1 MVGNGNYLALRKGR
15 QFFLHYLGDGSYHL
29 AVGMKL
35 PENWNPDPTRLH
47 DPAALWQS
55 LLQYEYAEW
64 SPEIKALIQSATHG
78 YRSWPLYSIPR
89 TSVPWEHVPGV
100 TLLGDAAHLT

>member
-1 MVGNGNYLALRKGR
+1 MVGNGNYLALSKGR

-35 PENWNPDPTRLH
+35 PENWNPDPTGLH
-47 DPAALWQS
+47 DPSALWQS
-55 LLQYEYAEW
+55 LLQYEFAEW
-64 SPEIKALIQSATHG
+64 SPEITELTKSATHG
-78 YRSWPLYSIPR
+78 FRSWPLYSISR

>member
-1 MVGNGNYLALRKGR
+1 MVENGNYLALSKGR
-15 QFFLHYLGDGSYHL
+15 QFFLHYLGDRSYHL

-47 DPAALWQS
+47 DSATLWQS
-55 LLQYEYAEW
+55 LLQHEFAEW
-64 SPEIKALIQSATHG
+64 SPEIRKLIKSATHD
-78 YRSWPLYSIPR
+78 YRSWPLYSIPKM
-89 TSVPWEHVPGV
+89 SVPWEHVPGV

>member
-1 MVGNGNYLALRKGR
+1 MVGNGNYLALSKGR

-35 PENWNPDPTRLH
+35 PENWNPDPTKLH
-47 DPAALWQS
+47 DPSALWQS
-55 LLQYEYAEW
+55 LLQHEFAEW
-64 SPEIKALIQSATHG
+64 SPEIRNLIQSATDG

-89 TSVPWEHVPGV
+89 ASVPWEHVPGV

>member
-1 MVGNGNYLALRKGR
+1 MVGNGNYLALSKGR

-35 PENWNPDPTRLH
+35 PENWNSDPTKLH
-47 DPAALWQS
+47 NPSALWQS
-55 LLQYEYAEW
+55 LLQREFAEW
-64 SPEIKALIQSATHG
+64 SPEIRKLIQSATHG
-78 YRSWPLYSIPR
+78 YCSWPLYSISKA
-89 TSVPWEHVPGV
+89 SVPWEHVPGV